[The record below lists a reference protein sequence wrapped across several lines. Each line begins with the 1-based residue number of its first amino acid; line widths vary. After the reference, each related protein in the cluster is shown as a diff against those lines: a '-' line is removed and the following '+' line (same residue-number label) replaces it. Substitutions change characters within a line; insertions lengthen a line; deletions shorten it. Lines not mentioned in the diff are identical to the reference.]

1 MDAFAVP
8 VLPESA
14 ETAIAGAVLAG
25 RILRSEAANKP
36 AASFC
41 FLQGGD
47 GRAITGCGVG
57 VCSVL
62 LAGGVDET
70 KGNDTSPTRHRMRAC
85 AAGCERG

>member
-1 MDAFAVP
+1 MKPRAADMDAFAVP

-41 FLQGGD
+41 FLQGAMG
-47 GRAITGCGVG
+47 
-57 VCSVL
+57 
-62 LAGGVDET
+62 E
-70 KGNDTSPTRHRMRAC
+70 P
-85 AAGCERG
+85 